1 MWVEAIAVDLTAHL
15 KSTLYGFFRTV
26 PCHRREERCFH
37 IGGEAMPIC
46 SRCLFILIGMLFLPL
61 FLIYPLPIYIGFVL
75 QVPMV
80 LDGWTQLKRWRTS
93 TNALR
98 SATGLMS
105 GLGLSI
111 GISGLF
117 WSIIAWLP

>member
-15 KSTLYGFFRTV
+15 KSMLYGFFRTV
-26 PCHRREERCFH
+26 PCHRREERCFR

-61 FLIYPLPIYIGFVL
+61 FLVYPLPIYVGFVL
-75 QVPMV
+75 QLPMM

-117 WSIIAWLP
+117 WNIIAWLP

>member
-1 MWVEAIAVDLTAHL
+1 
-15 KSTLYGFFRTV
+15 
-26 PCHRREERCFH
+26 
-37 IGGEAMPIC
+37 
-46 SRCLFILIGMLFLPL
+46 
-61 FLIYPLPIYIGFVL
+61 
-75 QVPMV
+75 MV

-117 WSIIAWLP
+117 WNIIAWLP

>member
-1 MWVEAIAVDLTAHL
+1 
-15 KSTLYGFFRTV
+15 
-26 PCHRREERCFH
+26 
-37 IGGEAMPIC
+37 MPIC

-98 SATGLMS
+98 SSTGLMS

-111 GISGLF
+111 GIAGLF
-117 WSIIAWLP
+117 WNIIAWLP

>member
-1 MWVEAIAVDLTAHL
+1 
-15 KSTLYGFFRTV
+15 
-26 PCHRREERCFH
+26 
-37 IGGEAMPIC
+37 MPIC

-61 FLIYPLPIYIGFVL
+61 FLIHPLPIYIGFVL
-75 QVPMV
+75 QVPMM

-111 GISGLF
+111 GIAGLF
-117 WSIIAWLP
+117 WKIIAWLP